1 MLMNKKLVLSVI
13 ITIMITL
20 GAIMIVP
27 DTGLQQSADG
37 KAYLPPNFSNAP
49 ITILGY
55 DIYVVW
61 WTNMT
66 GNDEVMFTVEAT
78 MLADGSATPILNT

>member
-20 GAIMIVP
+20 GAIMIIP
-27 DTGLQQSADG
+27 DTWLQQSADG
-37 KAYLPPNFSNAP
+37 KEYLPSNFSNTP
-49 ITILGY
+49 ITISGD
-55 DIYVVW
+55 DIYIVW

-66 GNDEVMFTVEAT
+66 GNDEVMFTVETT